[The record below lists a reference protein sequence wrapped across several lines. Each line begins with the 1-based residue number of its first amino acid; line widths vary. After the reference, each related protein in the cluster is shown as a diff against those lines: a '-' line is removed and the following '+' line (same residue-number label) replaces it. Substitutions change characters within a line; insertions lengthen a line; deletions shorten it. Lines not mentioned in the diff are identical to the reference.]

1 MKSDIAE
8 RREKIVSQLRKKNRE
23 DMLKAIRQIAMR
35 KQEISEQ
42 PLVSDVF
49 VDYLDLNHWQLTQ
62 ESDSLEQIITRTD
75 PSQLSSDE
83 HYYFIQDLFYL
94 VTEDII
100 KLPFNT
106 KFKKDESGYTANLVA
121 IASDQISDSELIYW
135 IDYMDEQAKEILFL
149 SINVEEESHG
159 RWITDKQL
167 YHLLL
172 SHAKWMETAANT
184 FKEILI
190 NSMELTKSNIDY
202 SVPIIHD
209 AILK

>member
-1 MKSDIAE
+1 M
-8 RREKIVSQLRKKNRE
+8 
-23 DMLKAIRQIAMR
+23 
-35 KQEISEQ
+35 
-42 PLVSDVF
+42 
-49 VDYLDLNHWQLTQ
+49 
-62 ESDSLEQIITRTD
+62 
-75 PSQLSSDE
+75 
-83 HYYFIQDLFYL
+83 
-94 VTEDII
+94 
-100 KLPFNT
+100 
-106 KFKKDESGYTANLVA
+106 
-121 IASDQISDSELIYW
+121 
-135 IDYMDEQAKEILFL
+135 

>member
-1 MKSDIAE
+1 
-8 RREKIVSQLRKKNRE
+8 
-23 DMLKAIRQIAMR
+23 MLKAIRQIAMR